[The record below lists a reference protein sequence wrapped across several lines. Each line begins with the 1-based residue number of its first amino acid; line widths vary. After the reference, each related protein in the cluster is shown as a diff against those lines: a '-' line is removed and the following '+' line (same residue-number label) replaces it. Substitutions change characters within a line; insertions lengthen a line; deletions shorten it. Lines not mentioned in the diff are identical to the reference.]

1 MVVRAAVCRSFGEPL
16 VIEDVTLAAPAAGEV
31 QVDLR
36 ACAVCH
42 SDILYAEGAWGGIL
56 PAVYGHEAAG
66 VVTALGE
73 GVTGVAVG
81 DHAVVALIRSCGGC
95 FYCGRGEEV
104 LCEATFPLDGD
115 GPIRDAAG
123 ASVHQG
129 MRTGAFAERVVV
141 HHSQVAVIPA
151 DVAFDVASLL
161 GCGVMTGY
169 GAVVNTAGVHP
180 GESVVVIG
188 TGGVGLNAIQGA
200 AISGADRVIAID
212 LSDAKL
218 ASARTFGAT
227 HGVNPA
233 REDAVAAVR
242 ALTGGRGADY
252 VFVAVGAKPAIE
264 QGLGLMRPGGT
275 TVVVGMPAAGVMAEF
290 DPGSFAGYGQTIL
303 GSKMGSSRV
312 SVDIPALVALYRHG
326 RLKLDQLISGRYPLE
341 EVNEAIASVVR
352 GEALRNVIVFGA

>member
-1 MVVRAAVCRSFGEPL
+1 MRAAVCRSFGEPL

-31 QVDLR
+31 QVDVR

-42 SDILYAEGAWGGIL
+42 SDILYAEGAWGGTL

-66 VVTALGE
+66 VVTAVGPAVE
-73 GVTGVAVG
+73 GVAVG

-95 FYCGRGEEV
+95 FYCAQGDEV
-104 LCEATFPLDGD
+104 QCETTFALDGD

-141 HHSQVAVIPA
+141 HRSQVCVIPD
-151 DVAFDVASLL
+151 DVPFDVASLL
-161 GCGVMTGY
+161 GCGVMTGF
-169 GAVVNTAGVHP
+169 GAVVNTASIPAGA
-180 GESVVVIG
+180 SAVVIG

-200 AISGADRVIAID
+200 AIAGADPVIAVD
-212 LSDAKL
+212 LSAAKL
-218 ASARTFGAT
+218 ESARAFGAT

-233 REDAVAAVR
+233 TEDAVAAVR

-252 VFVAVGAKPAIE
+252 VFVAVGARPAIE

-275 TVVVGMPAAGVMAEF
+275 TVVVGMPASGVMAEF

-312 SVDIPALVALYRHG
+312 AVDIPALLALYREG
-326 RLKLDQLISGRYPLE
+326 RLKLDELITARYPLE
-341 EVNEAIASVVR
+341 QVNEAIAAVVR
-352 GEALRNVIVFGA
+352 GEALRNVIVMGA